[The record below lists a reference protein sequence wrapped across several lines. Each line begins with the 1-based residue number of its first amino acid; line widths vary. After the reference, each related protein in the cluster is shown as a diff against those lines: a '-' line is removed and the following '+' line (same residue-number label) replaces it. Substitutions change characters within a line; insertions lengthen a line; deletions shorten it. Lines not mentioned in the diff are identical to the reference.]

1 MAEINNQLFLKAIE
15 EHERTWGTETYLRR
29 PSLFQI
35 MSSPVVVF
43 WETPADK
50 KHLTI
55 TLHQNLQDIEKH
67 FLRILVARDKKAPQ
81 KRITYVFENQ
91 EKVVIKGVR
100 IVFGKSREPQ
110 SK

>member
-1 MAEINNQLFLKAIE
+1 MAEINNQLFLKTIE
-15 EHERTWGTETYLRR
+15 EHERSWGTESYVQR

-50 KHLTI
+50 KHATI
-55 TLHQNLQDIEKH
+55 TLHQSLQDIEKH
-67 FLRILVARDKKAPQ
+67 FLRILVARNKKAPP
-81 KRITYVFENQ
+81 KRITQVFENQ

-100 IVFGKSREPQ
+100 IVFGKSREQ
-110 SK
+110 DSK